1 MLYLFSFFWW
11 LIVGGT
17 GYLYHIFLY
26 LLVVDI
32 WFKLFSAVHTRKSA
46 PGLQAGGGP
55 WSVVK
60 LEKPVTCTFLIGTSS

>member
-1 MLYLFSFFWW
+1 MSCFLL
-11 LIVGGT
+11 LVVGGT
-17 GYLYHIFLY
+17 DYMYYIFFC
-26 LLVVDI
+26 LLVVAI
-32 WFKLFSAVHTRKSA
+32 WLKLFSAVHTRKSA